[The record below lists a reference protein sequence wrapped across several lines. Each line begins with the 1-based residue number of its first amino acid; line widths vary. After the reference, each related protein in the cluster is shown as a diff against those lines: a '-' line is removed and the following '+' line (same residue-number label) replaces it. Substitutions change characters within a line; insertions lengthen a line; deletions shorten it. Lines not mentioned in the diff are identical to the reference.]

1 MQLLLPIASLPT
13 QFLCVCVCV
22 CVCAHAHVCVCMR
35 AHARSGQSFTK
46 LCETSPGSPFLICK
60 IGTGEDGE

>member
-13 QFLCVCVCV
+13 QFLCVCVCARV
-22 CVCAHAHVCVCMR
+22 HMCVCML

-46 LCETSPGSPFLICK
+46 LCETSPGSSFLICK
-60 IGTGEDGE
+60 IGAGEDGE

>member
-22 CVCAHAHVCVCMR
+22 CAHVHVCVCML

-46 LCETSPGSPFLICK
+46 LCETSPGSSFLICK